1 MSAFCLAGRGRPAL
15 FRAVG
20 AFVPATLP
28 VWGVL
33 ALTRAATSLPAALS
47 LGRCALVPILI
58 TAMCVLAGTFAL
70 RVLRQ
75 AGTVFAVAQMLNQ
88 RDAGAFSAAPN

>member
-1 MSAFCLAGRGRPAL
+1 AISLLRTLLGI
-15 FRAVG
+15 
-20 AFVPATLP
+20 VPATLLA
-28 VWGVL
+28 WGVL

-47 LGRCALVPILI
+47 LGKCALVLTLT

-75 AGTVFAVAQMLNQ
+75 ADPAEVF
-88 RDAGAFSAAPN
+88 